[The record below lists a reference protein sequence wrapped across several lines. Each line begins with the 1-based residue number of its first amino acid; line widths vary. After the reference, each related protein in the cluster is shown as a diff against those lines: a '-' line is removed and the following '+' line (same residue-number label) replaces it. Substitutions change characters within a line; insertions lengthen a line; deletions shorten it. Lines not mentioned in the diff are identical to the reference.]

1 MGLEIQILAWDRY
14 KNVAGLKQFIR
25 SQSSPLYNW
34 ISNGN
39 TDINKQLKKTCT
51 DWLPL
56 KKTTYYY
63 KDDTNSTIA
72 GSVNVHSL
80 LTTSEEGRIFWL
92 LLGQNNHN

>member
-1 MGLEIQILAWDRY
+1 MGLEIQILAWDWY

-39 TDINKQLKKTCT
+39 ADINKQLKKSCT
-51 DWLPL
+51 YWLPL

-63 KDDTNSTIA
+63 KDDTNNTIA
-72 GSVNVHSL
+72 GSVNAHS
-80 LTTSEEGRIFWL
+80 
-92 LLGQNNHN
+92 